1 MEQVSPT
8 GTGPGGTGG
17 DPCDG
22 TGRDGTPGRDRSPS
36 LPLPAGR
43 GAEDRTGHF
52 GLFLGSPRALGHPR
66 SRSARVQYQ
75 EVVGS
80 ELETQKPGVPSSPPV
95 SFCPPPGALSSGW
108 DRRSIPRA
116 AGVLRSLTGR
126 PCTDW
131 RTSRASLTIN
141 EPTADRFREEALD
154 AVSQVAC
161 GSEQFISSRE
171 RRMDTNPCSWCP
183 SLAHLPS
190 SIHGRGGHEPAI
202 KIIHK
207 NIRRGITATA
217 PPSCN
222 VLCACEDTKEEVSEK
237 PKSAPTAEKYG
248 WIKKS
253 SGGLLGLWKDRYI
266 QLRKTQLVV
275 YEDEDEQKCIE
286 TVELESYDK
295 CQELRA
301 LLKKKNRFILIRSPG
316 KKVHDIKFQAPSLEE
331 KESWIKALN
340 EGINRGK
347 NKVFDEVKVDESLSL
362 DHVTR
367 DRVKMAHGRRP
378 PTRSHLKEAAKS
390 TSDGILRLDLDIVDN
405 GPPNF
410 DSTISESDDA
420 PPQKETPKPLMPPT
434 KPTGT
439 KENQDAEND
448 APDQEH
454 KKPLSP
460 LLPPDKKLK
469 EGITSKDNI
478 NAKEED
484 SVSPEESVEGSQA
497 PSEENR
503 ENLIEVSN
511 RGIAKP
517 PIPLPKSM
525 PDKLKVAWDQPS
537 LEPKITE
544 DLESSGDSSKDKLAE
559 IADTDVTKPP
569 VPPKILSEKMLASM
583 NSSQGDLEAGVWE
596 GPEPG
601 SPKPPVNGITASETA
616 ESTSPAVGSEE
627 GNGRTSAEEEQQTSA
642 EETETSLA
650 TETEHESIKAITE
663 KKETVES
670 TAGLRLRSS
679 SLGDLLSDSK
689 NTERALP
696 SQGFPNDSH
705 HCLARM
711 EEKVAN
717 EREKAEKLLQKVLR
731 EGLEQAQEGNGPPVM
746 AETLLNEAVEQLRQ
760 ATQVLQEIK
769 GLGELKK
776 EATQKGK
783 QKDLVTLYRRSAP

>member
-1 MEQVSPT
+1 Q
-8 GTGPGGTGG
+8 
-17 DPCDG
+17 
-22 TGRDGTPGRDRSPS
+22 
-36 LPLPAGR
+36 
-43 GAEDRTGHF
+43 
-52 GLFLGSPRALGHPR
+52 
-66 SRSARVQYQ
+66 
-75 EVVGS
+75 
-80 ELETQKPGVPSSPPV
+80 
-95 SFCPPPGALSSGW
+95 
-108 DRRSIPRA
+108 
-116 AGVLRSLTGR
+116 
-126 PCTDW
+126 
-131 RTSRASLTIN
+131 
-141 EPTADRFREEALD
+141 
-154 AVSQVAC
+154 
-161 GSEQFISSRE
+161 
-171 RRMDTNPCSWCP
+171 
-183 SLAHLPS
+183 
-190 SIHGRGGHEPAI
+190 
-202 KIIHK
+202 
-207 NIRRGITATA
+207 
-217 PPSCN
+217 
-222 VLCACEDTKEEVSEK
+222 DTKEEVSEK
-237 PKSAPTAEKYG
+237 PKPAPTAEKYG

-316 KKVHDIKFQAPSLEE
+316 KKVHDIKFQAPTSEE

-367 DRVKMAHGRRP
+367 DRVKVAHGRRP

-410 DSTISESDDA
+410 DSTISESDNA
-420 PPQKETPKPLMPPT
+420 PPQKETPKPPMPPT

-439 KENQDAEND
+439 KENQDAENNV
-448 APDQEH
+448 PDQEH
-454 KKPLSP
+454 IKPLSP
-460 LLPPDKKLK
+460 PLPPDKKLK
-469 EGITSKDNI
+469 EGTASKDNVD
-478 NAKEED
+478 AKEED
-484 SVSPEESVEGSQA
+484 SVSPEEHVEASQA
-497 PSEENR
+497 LSEENK

-511 RGIAKP
+511 RGVAKA
-517 PIPLPKSM
+517 PIPLPKSV
-525 PDKLKVAWDQPS
+525 PDKLKVAWDQPVP
-537 LEPKITE
+537 EPKTTE
-544 DLESSGDSSKDKLAE
+544 DLKSSGDSSKDNLAD
-559 IADTDVTKPP
+559 IAAADVTKPP
-569 VPPKILSEKMLASM
+569 VPPKVLSEKLLATM
-583 NSSQGDLEAGVWE
+583 NSSHGDLEAGGWE
-596 GPEPG
+596 DLESGG
-601 SPKPPVNGITASETA
+601 SKPPVNGITAT
-616 ESTSPAVGSEE
+616 
-627 GNGRTSAEEEQQTSA
+627 
-642 EETETSLA
+642 EETETETSSA
-650 TETEHESIKAITE
+650 TETGHESIKATIE
-663 KKETVES
+663 KKTSVES
-670 TAGLRLRSS
+670 TSGFKLRSS

-696 SQGFPNDSH
+696 SQGFLKDSH
-705 HCLARM
+705 HRLAEM

-776 EATQKGK
+776 EAAQKQKEK

>member
-1 MEQVSPT
+1 MEQ
-8 GTGPGGTGG
+8 
-17 DPCDG
+17 
-22 TGRDGTPGRDRSPS
+22 
-36 LPLPAGR
+36 
-43 GAEDRTGHF
+43 
-52 GLFLGSPRALGHPR
+52 
-66 SRSARVQYQ
+66 
-75 EVVGS
+75 
-80 ELETQKPGVPSSPPV
+80 
-95 SFCPPPGALSSGW
+95 
-108 DRRSIPRA
+108 
-116 AGVLRSLTGR
+116 
-126 PCTDW
+126 
-131 RTSRASLTIN
+131 
-141 EPTADRFREEALD
+141 
-154 AVSQVAC
+154 
-161 GSEQFISSRE
+161 
-171 RRMDTNPCSWCP
+171 
-183 SLAHLPS
+183 
-190 SIHGRGGHEPAI
+190 
-202 KIIHK
+202 
-207 NIRRGITATA
+207 
-217 PPSCN
+217 
-222 VLCACEDTKEEVSEK
+222 DTKEEVSEK

-301 LLKKKNRFILIRSPG
+301 LLKRRNRFILIRSPG
-316 KKVHDIKFQAPSLEE
+316 KKVHDIKFQAPTLEE

-367 DRVKMAHGRRP
+367 DRVKMTQGRRP

-410 DSTISESDDA
+410 DSTISEGDNG
-420 PPQKETPKPLMPPT
+420 PPQKETPKPPMPPI

-439 KENQDAEND
+439 KENQDAENNV
-448 APDQEH
+448 PDQEH

-460 LLPPDKKLK
+460 PLPPDKKLK
-469 EGITSKDNI
+469 ESIKDNVDG
-478 NAKEED
+478 KQED
-484 SVSPEESVEGSQA
+484 SVSPEENVEGSQA
-497 PSEENR
+497 TNEENR

-511 RGIAKP
+511 RGVAKA
-517 PIPLPKSM
+517 PIPLPKSL
-525 PDKLKVAWDQPS
+525 PDKLKVAWDQPVS
-537 LEPKITE
+537 EPKTTE
-544 DLESSGDSSKDKLAE
+544 DLKSSGDSSDDNLAE
-559 IADTDVTKPP
+559 IAAGDVAKPP
-569 VPPKILSEKMLASM
+569 VPPKVLSEKMLATM
-583 NSSQGDLEAGVWE
+583 NSSHGDLESGGWE
-596 GPEPG
+596 DLESGI
-601 SPKPPVNGITASETA
+601 SKPPVNGIADSEVA
-616 ESTSPAVGSEE
+616 ELASPAVETE
-627 GNGRTSAEEEQQTSA
+627 DGNGRTSAEKEQQSSA

-650 TETEHESIKAITE
+650 TEAHHESVKATIE
-663 KKETVES
+663 KKEPVEITS
-670 TAGLRLRSS
+670 CLKLRSS

-689 NTERALP
+689 NTQRTHP
-696 SQGFPNDSH
+696 GPGFPKDSH
-705 HCLARM
+705 QCLAKM

-769 GLGELKK
+769 SLGELKK
-776 EATQKGK
+776 EATQKQKEK